1 MEDEGIVA
9 MDIKKTL
16 TAKGYDVAFVT
27 DTGEKA
33 IEKLIQ
39 NNVDLVLMDIV
50 LKGEMDG
57 LDAAQIIVQKMK
69 IPVVFLTALED
80 ELTVETAKQL
90 KSVNYLLK
98 PFEDSQLSAVIKDT
112 LRNKNELKK
121 TNKKPVKFITGL
133 I

>member
-9 MDIKKTL
+9 MDIKRSL

-27 DTGEKA
+27 DSGEKA
-33 IEKLIQ
+33 IERLIQ

-57 LDAAQIIVQKMK
+57 LSAAEIIVGKMN
-69 IPVVFLTALED
+69 IPVVLLTALED
-80 ELTVETAKQL
+80 ELTIETAKKL

-98 PFEDSQLSAVIKDT
+98 PFEDSQLSAIIKET
-112 LRNKNELKK
+112 LRNKNKSKK